1 MRFKF
6 VFFNFWQWSHV
17 RDKWEKTLFFVQ
29 KKDKIQ
35 SPDQLETIYNETKP
49 NGKYFEH

>member
-1 MRFKF
+1 MK
-6 VFFNFWQWSHV
+6 
-17 RDKWEKTLFFVQ
+17 EKQNINNNTKFFVQ

-35 SPDQLETIYNETKP
+35 SPDLLETIYNETKP